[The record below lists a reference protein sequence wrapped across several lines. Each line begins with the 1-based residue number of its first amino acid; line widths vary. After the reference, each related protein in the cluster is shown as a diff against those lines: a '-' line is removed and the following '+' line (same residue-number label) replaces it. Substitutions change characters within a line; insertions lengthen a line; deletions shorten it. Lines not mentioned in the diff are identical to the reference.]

1 MSLSDCDKNTIISS
15 RKRFFDDKSAFT
27 EDKQQ
32 CRKQLNTD
40 IEAFLKA
47 GGVITK
53 VSKYESAYP
62 EKLKRYSFVP
72 DNYKDAKI

>member
-1 MSLSDCDKNTIISS
+1 MSLSDCDKNTIIRS
-15 RKRFFDDKSAFT
+15 RKRFSDDKSAFT

-32 CRKQLNTD
+32 CRKQLNAD

-47 GGVITK
+47 GGVISQ
-53 VSKYESAYP
+53 VSKYDSAYP
-62 EKLKRYSFVP
+62 EKLKKHSFVP

>member
-1 MSLSDCDKNTIISS
+1 MSLRDCDKNTIISS
-15 RKRFFDDKSAFT
+15 RKRFSDDKNAFT
-27 EDKQQ
+27 DDKEQ
-32 CRKQLNTD
+32 CRKVLNAD

-53 VSKYESAYP
+53 VSRHESAYP
-62 EKLKRYSFVP
+62 EKLRRYSFVP